1 MGRQDDYIDFI
12 VDELVRTT
20 IIDRNREEIN
30 CPFFIHT
37 FLLSFDFSKLIF
49 YYPSFPDNFIIY
61 IKNNYGIYNKEVTTK
76 VWDRYRDILFKQI
89 ENG

>member
-1 MGRQDDYIDFI
+1 MGRQDEYIDFI

-20 IIDRNREEIN
+20 IIDRDREEIN

-61 IKNNYGIYNKEVTTK
+61 IKFLDSYQTLSVINNTK
-76 VWDRYRDILFKQI
+76 VHEKV
-89 ENG
+89 

>member
-1 MGRQDDYIDFI
+1 MGRQDEYIDFI

-20 IIDRNREEIN
+20 IIDRKMEEIN

-37 FLLSFDFSKLIF
+37 FLLSFNFSKLIF
-49 YYPSFPDNFIIY
+49 YYPSFPDNFIFY
-61 IKNNYGIYNKEVTTK
+61 MEKNYGIYNKEVTTK
-76 VWDRYRDILFKQI
+76 VWDKYRFILFKQI